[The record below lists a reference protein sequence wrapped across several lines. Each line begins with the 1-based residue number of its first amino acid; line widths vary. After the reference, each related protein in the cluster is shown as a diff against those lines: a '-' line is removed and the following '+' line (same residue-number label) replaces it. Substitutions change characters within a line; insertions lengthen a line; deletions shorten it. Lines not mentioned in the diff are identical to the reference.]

1 VSVTQ
6 KNRQEKALEQL
17 GGVPEA
23 LRVSVVRYLNTAPL
37 IWGLEQ
43 GPLRERYRLNLTLPS
58 SCADDLAAG
67 RAEVGILPSF
77 AYQAIPGMAVI
88 PGISIASERKV
99 ESVLL
104 VSRKPARRAK
114 RVALDTS
121 SRTSVAL
128 VRVLFARHWGAD
140 PEYTEAE
147 PDLGQMLKEND
158 AALVIGD
165 PALRFMLKAPGT
177 QLGDVSNLHVYDLAE
192 EWWRLTHLPFVF
204 AFWAVRKEAVADA
217 GARQRLVRDFQSS
230 RDQGLQHI
238 EEIAHKA
245 AEALSVS
252 GGQLERYLKS
262 SIDYRLDAPHQAGL
276 ECFFRFAR
284 ELGLLDDVRPLEFL

>member
-204 AFWAVRKEAVADA
+204 AFWAVRKEAVA
-217 GARQRLVRDFQSS
+217 
-230 RDQGLQHI
+230 I